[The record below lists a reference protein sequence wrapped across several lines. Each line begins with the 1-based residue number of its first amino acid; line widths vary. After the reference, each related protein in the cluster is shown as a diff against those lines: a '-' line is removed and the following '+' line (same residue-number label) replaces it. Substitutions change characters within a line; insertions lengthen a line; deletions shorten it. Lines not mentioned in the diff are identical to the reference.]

1 MAKTASAARS
11 VPFDP
16 GLGEL
21 MIQAG
26 VSYRR
31 LAELTELSAGYLNHL
46 AHGNRPPPADPVIER
61 IASALDVPPDRF
73 LEYRIRRIGEALQGD
88 PRRADRV
95 YGQLCS

>member
-1 MAKTASAARS
+1 MARSASATKS

-21 MIQAG
+21 MAQAG

-31 LAELTELSAGYLNHL
+31 LAEMTELSAGYLNHL
-46 AHGNRPPPADPVIER
+46 AHGNRPAPADPVIER
-61 IASALDVPPDRF
+61 IAHALEIPPDRF
-73 LEYRIRRIGEALQGD
+73 LEYRIRRIGDALRGD